1 MSIRTHPLTA
11 ARAVTALA
19 LTALALT
26 AFALPAPA
34 AAQQPGADPAD
45 EPEVDEPVPVDEPG
59 LTDEPAPGDEPEA
72 TPRYRVEVIVFEHRD
87 VDPREERL
95 PTAARA
101 PQAGSPVPLRRAPFG
116 IEAGTGEFGEP
127 VFSDRPSERQDAAQT
142 PGPDDSSDAPAP
154 DAAQSSSR
162 DPADRAEAPGDPGS
176 AGPARDE
183 DPDRRLEPFGPAGF
197 GTRAPERWF
206 EPLADEALTL
216 GDERRRLE
224 RLDAYRV
231 LAHTGWEQDA
241 LGEQQARPLDLTEL
255 GITNPSGTLTL
266 VISRFAHVIVDLR
279 YRTAAF
285 ENLEPASAPGDP
297 ADPGDPRNPG
307 DPADPADRADPGNR
321 ADPLDPGALEAR
333 SRTRARSDAA
343 GLSEIR
349 TAPSYVL
356 DTRRR
361 ARTGELHYIDHP
373 LLGIL
378 FSVTEAP
385 EEPDEESEPAD
396 DELSPAA

>member
-1 MSIRTHPLTA
+1 MSIRTHPPAA
-11 ARAVTALA
+11 ARAVTTLALTALA
-19 LTALALT
+19 LTALALPT
-26 AFALPAPA
+26 PA
-34 AAQQPGADPAD
+34 AAQQPSADPAD
-45 EPEVDEPVPVDEPG
+45 DPELNDEPAPANEPG
-59 LTDEPAPGDEPEA
+59 LTDEPQPADEPEPR
-72 TPRYRVEVIVFEHRD
+72 TRYRVELIVFEHRD

-95 PTAARA
+95 PTAERA
-101 PQAGSPVPLRRAPFG
+101 PQTGSPVPLRRSPLG
-116 IEAGTGEFGEP
+116 VEVGTGEFGEP
-127 VFSDRPSERQDAAQT
+127 VFSDRPSEGQDASQT
-142 PGPDDSSDAPAP
+142 PGPDDARDASAPGAAPSSG
-154 DAAQSSSR
+154 R
-162 DPADRAEAPGDPGS
+162 DPADRARAPGEPES
-176 AGPARDE
+176 SGPARDE
-183 DPDRRLEPFGPAGF
+183 DPDRRLEPFGPTGF
-197 GTRAPERWF
+197 GARAPDRWF
-206 EPLADEALTL
+206 EPLADDALAL
-216 GDERRRLE
+216 GDARRRLE

-241 LGEQQARPLDLTEL
+241 FGEQQARPVDLTEL

-266 VISRFAHVIVDLR
+266 VISRFAHIIADLR

-285 ENLEPASAPGDP
+285 EAFEAPEPAFDP
-297 ADPGDPRNPG
+297 DDA
-307 DPADPADRADPGNR
+307 
-321 ADPLDPGALEAR
+321 GALETR

-349 TAPSYVL
+349 TVPSYVL

-385 EEPDEESEPAD
+385 EEPEEESEPAD